1 MPFSDAIRIGAAGA
15 AGDFQIERSVRFD
28 RASNHHLK
36 KQPSSA
42 GNRRTF
48 TISTWVKRGNRGA
61 NGALF
66 YAGTSVGA
74 NHNDTDAFLF
84 NSSDKL
90 TFVGEENQSVKY
102 DIATTKLFRDP
113 SAWYHIVLA
122 VDTTQ
127 GTASDRIK
135 IYVNGELQT
144 SLDQSTYPAQN
155 YELFVNSTV
164 SGGYTSG
171 NVHVVGYTGG
181 GRGLEG
187 YLAEYHLID
196 GQQLTPASFAETKAS
211 TGEWIPIDTSGLT
224 YGTNGFRLQFL
235 DNSSTTATTLGKDTS
250 GNSNNY
256 TPQNFGGTAVD
267 QPLDT
272 PTNNFC
278 IMNTLD
284 DNFSSPKFTYSE
296 GNLKYAYSYS
306 GTGFDRVFGT
316 HFITPGD
323 TNKYYM
329 EFTGSV
335 TNEQMQWGVV
345 ALDSTS
351 YTPANRTVGISG
363 NDQMNMLRWASYTA
377 APYLRRVDGNG
388 DNALTTS
395 NGNAANNDI
404 FSLVYDAGNGK
415 LFAFLNGVEVG
426 GQTYA
431 SGTSVWKQ
439 LDTTKTYAVCM
450 HQGDGG
456 VSTKGGNMT
465 ANFGQDSSFAGAK
478 TAQGNKDSNGIGD
491 FYYSVPAG
499 AVALCSKN
507 LPDPTIL
514 LPEKHFNTLVFT
526 GNQSTNARTG
536 LDFQP
541 DWIVYKALNP
551 ETGHGQTLFHDSVR
565 GSTVGQ
571 GIRVHNAETPPN
583 EVTNSSYLV
592 SFDSNGFTVGNDGV
606 YNNYQTYNQT
616 GRLYQALCWNVG
628 DSDGATYR
636 VVVVSDSGNKY
647 RFRNSANTA
656 TFAQSAV
663 TLDLAEGGTYIFDQS
678 DSSNAGHPLR
688 FSTTAN
694 GTHGGGSEYTTGVT
708 TNGTPGSSGAYTQ
721 IVVAASAPTLYYYCT
736 QHSGMGGQA
745 NTNSTLGSSNF
756 DGATQSRVKVN
767 TTAGI
772 SLVTYTGT
780 GSTTTVGHGLGAKP
794 DAMIF
799 KNRNSEGHGWLV
811 YHKRLGATKNLQLNS
826 NSPEATA
833 SNKFNDTEPTSTVFT
848 LNTAADSNQSG
859 QTIMSYHFTEI
870 MGYSKFGFYTA
881 NSNNDGP
888 FAFCGFEPAFL
899 LIKRRTSGDNN
910 PWIGYNNVRNPINQ
924 VNNQMV
930 WNTTEHENIDADNC
944 NLDFL
949 SNGFKLRNSEGSF
962 NNSAGEYIFLA
973 FAHSPFKNSRAR

>member
-1 MPFSDAIRIGAAGA
+1 M
-15 AGDFQIERSVRFD
+15 
-28 RASNHHLK
+28 
-36 KQPSSA
+36 
-42 GNRRTF
+42 
-48 TISTWVKRGNRGA
+48 
-61 NGALF
+61 
-66 YAGTSVGA
+66 
-74 NHNDTDAFLF
+74 
-84 NSSDKL
+84 
-90 TFVGEENQSVKY
+90 
-102 DIATTKLFRDP
+102 
-113 SAWYHIVLA
+113 
-122 VDTTQ
+122 
-127 GTASDRIK
+127 
-135 IYVNGELQT
+135 
-144 SLDQSTYPAQN
+144 
-155 YELFVNSTV
+155 
-164 SGGYTSG
+164 
-171 NVHVVGYTGG
+171 NV
-181 GRGLEG
+181 
-187 YLAEYHLID
+187 
-196 GQQLTPASFAETKAS
+196 
-211 TGEWIPIDTSGLT
+211 
-224 YGTNGFRLQFL
+224 
-235 DNSSTTATTLGKDTS
+235 
-250 GNSNNY
+250 
-256 TPQNFGGTAVD
+256 
-267 QPLDT
+267 
-272 PTNNFC
+272 
-278 IMNTLD
+278 LD
-284 DNFSSPKFTYSE
+284 DNFSSPKFSYSE
-296 GNLKYAYSYS
+296 GNLKYTYSYS

-395 NGNAANNDI
+395 NGNAANGDI

-536 LDFQP
+536 LDFKP

-551 ETGHGQTLFHDSVR
+551 ETGHGQTLFHDSIR
-565 GSTVGQ
+565 GSTVGK
-571 GIRVHNAETPPN
+571 GIRVHNATTPPN
-583 EVTNSSYLV
+583 EVTNSSYLA

-616 GRLYQALCWNVG
+616 GRLYQALCWDVG
-628 DSDGATYR
+628 ETDGKTYT
-636 VVVVSDSGNKY
+636 VTVVSDSGNKY
-647 RFRNSANTA
+647 RFDGYGT
-656 TFAQSAV
+656 SAV
-663 TLDLAEGGTYIFDQS
+663 TLDLAEGGTYIFNYPS
-678 DSSNAGHPLR
+678 AHPFR
-688 FSTTAN
+688 FSTTSD
-694 GTHGGGSEYTTGVT
+694 GTHGGGTEYTTGVT
-708 TNGTPGSSGAYTQ
+708 VLSSTSVQ
-721 IVVAASAPTLYYYCT
+721 IVVAASAPQLHYFCT
-736 QHSGMGGQA
+736 IHSGMGGA
-745 NTNSTLGSSNF
+745 INTNSTLGSSNF
-756 DGATQSRVKVN
+756 DGATQSRVK
-767 TTAGI
+767 TSPLAGI

-799 KNRNSEGHGWLV
+799 FNRNNESHDWLV
-811 YHKRLGATKNLQLNS
+811 YHKRLGATKNLKLNK
-826 NSPEATA
+826 NDPEQTA

-848 LNTAADSNQSG
+848 LT
-859 QTIMSYHFTEI
+859 
-870 MGYSKFGFYTA
+870 
-881 NSNNDGP
+881 
-888 FAFCGFEPAFL
+888 
-899 LIKRRTSGDNN
+899 
-910 PWIGYNNVRNPINQ
+910 
-924 VNNQMV
+924 
-930 WNTTEHENIDADNC
+930 
-944 NLDFL
+944 
-949 SNGFKLRNSEGSF
+949 
-962 NNSAGEYIFLA
+962 
-973 FAHSPFKNSRAR
+973 HSC